1 MIRLIL
7 LAVAVVCSQS
17 ALANCKPSPADAR
30 RDCNSCGNLEQNPE
44 RGIDNVWNASL
55 ANQGPRINND
65 MQMALRLRGFA
76 TVNLMHPPH
85 SSPGVLFYRGVIRD
99 PSFSITDSA
108 TYSEALALQAQ
119 FNLRPRVS
127 GRFQLRAEI
136 RSLLASSTT
145 SGTDPYV
152 VSLYDQDGNLIA
164 EEEIGRGA
172 PMLHRASFGLND
184 LDADPRYE
192 RSECIPKD
200 PRYNGEGTDSRPSG
214 GGSGGGGGGDRSGPP
229 AQPRE
234 RIIRCGTTHVD
245 DGKGRRTCRL
255 V

>member
-7 LAVAVVCSQS
+7 LAVTVACSQS
-17 ALANCKPSPADAR
+17 ALANCKPSPADDH

-44 RGIDNVWNASL
+44 RGIDNIWNASL
-55 ANQGPRINND
+55 DNRGPRMNND

-99 PSFSITDSA
+99 PSFSITDSVA
-108 TYSEALALQAQ
+108 YSEALALQVQ
-119 FNLRPRVS
+119 LNLRPRVS
-127 GRFQLRAEI
+127 GRIQLRAEI

-152 VSLYDQDGNLIA
+152 VSLFDQDGNLISQ
-164 EEEIGRGA
+164 EKIERGTST
-172 PMLHRASFGLND
+172 LDRASFGLND
-184 LDADPRYE
+184 LDADPRYQ
-192 RSECIPKD
+192 RSECIDQD
-200 PRYNGEGTDSRPSG
+200 PRYNGEGTDSGPSGVGSG
-214 GGSGGGGGGDRSGPP
+214 GGSGRSGPP
-229 AQPRE
+229 PRP
-234 RIIRCGTTHVD
+234 RDPIIRCGTTHVD
-245 DGKGRRTCRL
+245 GGKGRRTCRR

>member
-7 LAVAVVCSQS
+7 LAVAVACSQS
-17 ALANCKPSPADAR
+17 ALANCEPSPADVK

-44 RGIDNVWNASL
+44 RGIDNIWNTLLSNRGA
-55 ANQGPRINND
+55 RINND
-65 MQMALRLRGFA
+65 MRMALRLRGFA
-76 TVNLMHPPH
+76 TVNLMHPPY

-108 TYSEALALQAQ
+108 TYSEALVLQTQ
-119 FNLRPRVS
+119 LNLRPRVS

-152 VSLYDQDGNLIA
+152 VSLFDQDGNLISQ
-164 EEEIGRGA
+164 EKIERGT
-172 PMLHRASFGLND
+172 PTLDRASFGLND
-184 LDADPRYE
+184 LDADPRYQ
-192 RSECIPKD
+192 RSECIAKD
-200 PRYNGEGTDSRPSG
+200 PRYNGEGTDSGSSG
-214 GGSGGGGGGDRSGPP
+214 ARHGGGGGRSGPP

-234 RIIRCGTTHVD
+234 PTIRCGTTHVD
-245 DGKGRRTCRL
+245 GGKGRRTCRR